1 MTQKWGLPD
10 TQGALP
16 SQTGST
22 TPASALLC
30 GLSSTGRG
38 VVGQQGNRLSPRP
51 PPRDP
56 EEQLGERGNPL
67 HLLRL
72 HLEQHLRPPQP
83 LLQLLYQLQALLQL
97 AVLILY
103 LQRESRG
110 SNRPRGVATV
120 ALSKLRQNLNVRVYW
135 IRSVFEA
142 ASG

>member
-1 MTQKWGLPD
+1 MTQKQGLPD

-16 SQTGST
+16 SQMGST

-38 VVGQQGNRLSPRP
+38 AVGQQGNRSSPRVL
-51 PPRDP
+51 PRDP
-56 EEQLGERGNPL
+56 EQHLGERG
-67 HLLRL
+67 HLLRQLGL
-72 HLEQHLRPPQP
+72 HLGQRLRPPQR

-110 SNRPRGVATV
+110 SKQAGRC
-120 ALSKLRQNLNVRVYW
+120 SHCHFK
-135 IRSVFEA
+135 
-142 ASG
+142 